1 MALTKEPFS
10 VGFIRTKLPNTHKG
24 YCTNQAATGNEI
36 PAVGGLCAPCLQLQ
50 VSVWLKDFDCNTKW
64 RPEV

>member
-1 MALTKEPFS
+1 MKGRQPFQAVTS
-10 VGFIRTKLPNTHKG
+10 ATSSKG